1 MAQIYRGIDSA
12 KAAIANWKKEQ
23 DEKTYWESQFLEPL
37 QTQYQQEE
45 KTARTQAQYDISA
58 AYANYLN
65 YQRQLASSNLLGTT
79 QAGLS
84 KQAES
89 SYASSYGKAQSSYLS
104 AVQGAYD
111 TYSKGLESAEK
122 QLTKEAEQV
131 DTIRSKADE
140 YIESKYKDWGY
151 TDEEFKNMYQIDPTT
166 GTYKLTE
173 SGRQL
178 YAKTFDDIDPTTGR
192 SAFWEGLRKSSP
204 EAYEYASNNYEK
216 LANVIGEYDPNKY
229 DVSKKTNTYDTT
241 SKSHIGV
248 EVSGKNIIIDGE
260 KHKIRYTPTV
270 RGNYFESGDFQRD
283 MVIPFSGIQR
293 LFNRIDRAVAG
304 ELTDT
309 RKEGMLLS
317 EDEDKR
323 YDEMYY
329 DVQDAMYRAQ
339 NNSLFVINGRKYY
352 KDDKG
357 VVYAYE

>member
-1 MAQIYRGIDSA
+1 MAQIYRGVDSA

-37 QTQYQQEE
+37 QTQYQKEE
-45 KTARTQAQYDISA
+45 KTARTQAQYDISS

-104 AVQGAYD
+104 TVQGAYD

-122 QLTKEAEQV
+122 QLTKEAEQADV
-131 DTIRSKADE
+131 IRSEADK

-151 TDEEFKNMYQIDPTT
+151 TEDEFKNMYQIDPTT

-173 SGRQL
+173 AGRQL

-192 SAFWEGLRKSSP
+192 STFWEGLRESSP
-204 EAYEYASNNYEK
+204 EAYEYAANNYEK

-229 DVSKKTNTYDTT
+229 DVSNKSTYDATANAH
-241 SKSHIGV
+241 K
-248 EVSGKNIIIDGE
+248 EVSLSDNNSTINIDGKKYE
-260 KHKIRYTPTV
+260 V
-270 RGNYFESGDFQRD
+270 
-283 MVIPFSGIQR
+283 
-293 LFNRIDRAVAG
+293 L
-304 ELTDT
+304 
-309 RKEGMLLS
+309 
-317 EDEDKR
+317 
-323 YDEMYY
+323 Y
-329 DVQDAMYRAQ
+329 DVQPEAKDIVDKMPRWLAYALPVTNIIRGIKDVGGALIKNSYDTGIEGEKGKDITDESGKLDAAKD
-339 NNSLFVINGRKYY
+339 NTIFEVDGRKYY
-352 KDDKG
+352 KKNG
-357 VVYAYE
+357 RVYRIGKEK